1 MIPALLFAALLA
13 VNFLFILILALSGR
27 DKDSERDKDERHDG
41 PRIVISQ
48 RVPGPFDAFKDKSK
62 KSGRH

>member
-1 MIPALLFAALLA
+1 MISALLFAALL
-13 VNFLFILILALSGR
+13 VLIFLLILILALSGR
-27 DKDSERDKDERHDG
+27 DKDSEPDSDERHDG